1 MALDLD
7 IGIDLGTA
15 SCIIAV
21 KDKGIVSREPTVV
34 AIEKSSG
41 RLMKVGMGAQ
51 RMMGRTPGNI
61 AAIRPVQNGV
71 ICDYELTKRMLR
83 EMVRKVSSFTILK
96 PRILFSVPSG
106 ITEVEERAVIEAGM
120 EAGARRV
127 YLMEAS
133 VAAALGAGADVTKP
147 EGHFVVDIGAGTTDI
162 AVISSSGVAQAE
174 SIKAAGDAFNEAI
187 IRFVRQKHSIL
198 LGRAT
203 AEEIKKGV
211 GSVYPGRDSSAME
224 GKGRCLITGVPKLVS
239 VSTEDII
246 EALQAPCGEILE
258 AIHRVLE
265 ETDPELVGDIAENGI
280 TITGGGALINGIDK
294 LIENST
300 SIPTRVAD
308 DAELCVAYGLNRALG
323 WLNDMPDGTINLYRR
338 RQLMQYL

>member
-34 AIEKSSG
+34 AIDKTSG
-41 RLMKVGMGAQ
+41 RLMKIGMAAQ

-61 AAIRPVQNGV
+61 AAIRPLQNGV

-83 EMVRKVSSFTILK
+83 EMVRKISSFTILK
-96 PRILFSVPSG
+96 PRILISVPSG

-127 YLMEAS
+127 YLMESA
-133 VAAALGAGADVTKP
+133 VAAALGSGVDVTKP

-174 SIKAAGDAFNEAI
+174 SLKTAGDAFNQAI
-187 IRFVRQKHSIL
+187 IRFVRQKQSIL
-198 LGRAT
+198 LGAAT
-203 AEEIKKGV
+203 AEEIKKGI
-211 GSVYPGRDSSAME
+211 GSVYPGRESSSME
-224 GKGRCLITGVPKLVS
+224 GKGRCLITGIPKVVS
-239 VSTEDII
+239 VSTEDVI
-246 EALQAPCGEILE
+246 EALQAPCSEILE
-258 AIHRVLE
+258 SIHRVLE
-265 ETDPELVGDIAENGI
+265 DTDPELVGDIAESGI
-280 TITGGGALINGIDK
+280 TVTGGGALISGIDR
-294 LIENST
+294 LIESST

-308 DAELCVAYGLNRALG
+308 DAELCVAYGLNRALA
-323 WLNDMPDGTINLYRR
+323 WLNDMQDGTINLYRR
-338 RQLMQYL
+338 RQLMQYM